1 LLRAVIGNFLFGLR
15 LIDGTR
21 YKAINRGIEEMFPWV
36 GLAPRRCLAQRREG
50 SRPRDPLF
58 AEARTCS

>member
-21 YKAINRGIEEMFPWV
+21 YKAINRGIEEMFPEAGWFRGVALPSV
-36 GLAPRRCLAQRREG
+36 GRDRVPAILYSQR
-50 SRPRDPLF
+50 
-58 AEARTCS
+58 RTCS